1 MNNARPGTSIM
12 IGKWNPIAFAS
23 TLALPRSMH
32 QKGYRKAMVGATGTR
47 PWMMVAL
54 GSMLMLFVYVFFIV
68 PSQALSY
75 GDAYQPPVTL
85 AQLKEMVRA
94 EVVMQTRDV
103 EQQLVE
109 DHAGTGRSTY
119 SPVKQLPESRRL
131 RILVTGGSGFV
142 GSHLTDR
149 LMRQGHTVIVMDN
162 FFTGRQKNVQ
172 QWIGIIIYEILR
184 T

>member
-1 MNNARPGTSIM
+1 MT
-12 IGKWNPIAFAS
+12 
-23 TLALPRSMH
+23 
-32 QKGYRKAMVGATGTR
+32 
-47 PWMMVAL
+47 VAL
-54 GSMLMLFVYVFFIV
+54 GCMLMLFVYVFFII
-68 PSQALSY
+68 PSQALSSHD
-75 GDAYQPPVTL
+75 GAYQPPVTL
-85 AQLKEMVRA
+85 EQLKEMVRA
-94 EVVMQTRDV
+94 EVAIHTQDV

-119 SPVKQLPESRRL
+119 PPVKQLPESRRL

-172 QWIGIIIYEILR
+172 QWIGI
-184 T
+184 TPHT